1 MREYL
6 IKAAPSSRK
15 NRVGA
20 HVWVDSGGRIA
31 SYNGG
36 CPPTDMF
43 GLRCTD
49 CAGDLT
55 AGAYLLRPVEH
66 YLEGRVGERVQRCF
80 YAVHIPASKGS
91 AARTHF
97 CETQEEAFDRARTLV
112 GWDTPKAQI
121 MLLIGD
127 VTAVTSIQETR
138 YQEKL

>member
-1 MREYL
+1 MREYC
-6 IKAAPSSRK
+6 IQAAPSSRK

-20 HVWVDSGGRIA
+20 HVWVDAGGRIA
-31 SYNGG
+31 SYNDG
-36 CPPTDMF
+36 CPPPDMF

-49 CAGDLT
+49 CVAGDIT

-66 YLEGRVGERVQRCF
+66 F

-91 AARTHF
+91 AARMHF
-97 CETQEEAFDRARTLV
+97 CEAREEAFDRARTLV
-112 GWDTPKAQI
+112 GGDTPKAQI

-138 YQEKL
+138 Y